1 MSGKKIFNGILIGL
15 AVIGLIFTFVYV
27 IFIIKDKG
35 LYTNMTS
42 TYAGYVTD
50 PQTGEKLSPLAV
62 SYHENYN
69 NFGKEVVEFKI
80 RSYEG
85 PAKQVLYERG
95 YQLIIDQENGNELW
109 YYDTVYGNSFPSGH
123 RYDETNED
131 GQAKE
136 FYYIE
141 IDGELWALRLDGN
154 YTVSK
159 TYTDGWK
166 VFRTIAFL
174 GLNLIREGTDFSKTD
189 TETIY
194 YTMED
199 LLLRMKDIVKG
210 SSYGSGDY
218 TMPLIDLG
226 DFLHMYEV
234 KEGSVSDTPVG
245 DGTLI
250 NSYFAIDI
258 SYDRRGLSYAGQSMF
273 NSVAN
278 DSNYNITGVDFDVN
292 YYQSNAV
299 VNLTENDFDRR
310 YSELNKKYYYYLPTK
325 LINELNSYKNI
336 EINIHFNCTSL
347 SHDILGFDY
356 FALSGLK
363 NIQELKIT
371 NFQSLDF
378 TLLYGSL
385 NDTNIQKI
393 LVSNVN
399 IINQSGQEVA
409 YEMV

>member
-1 MSGKKIFNGILIGL
+1 M
-15 AVIGLIFTFVYV
+15 
-27 IFIIKDKG
+27 
-35 LYTNMTS
+35 
-42 TYAGYVTD
+42 
-50 PQTGEKLSPLAV
+50 
-62 SYHENYN
+62 
-69 NFGKEVVEFKI
+69 
-80 RSYEG
+80 
-85 PAKQVLYERG
+85 
-95 YQLIIDQENGNELW
+95 
-109 YYDTVYGNSFPSGH
+109 
-123 RYDETNED
+123 
-131 GQAKE
+131 
-136 FYYIE
+136 
-141 IDGELWALRLDGN
+141 
-154 YTVSK
+154 
-159 TYTDGWK
+159 
-166 VFRTIAFL
+166 FRTIAFL
-174 GLNLIREGTDFSKTD
+174 GFNLIREGTDFSKTD

-234 KEGSVSDTPVG
+234 KDGSVSDTPVG

-336 EINIHFNCTSL
+336 EINIHFNCISL

-363 NIQELKIT
+363 NIKELKIT
-371 NFQSLDF
+371 NYQSLDF